1 MGLVTYANE
10 CAFSPMDFR
19 PVEIECGAM
28 LLRTSSKPT
37 PRQSATAQAVTAKK
51 SALANKV
58 ALSQKALLGQKT
70 APSARSVVK
79 KPTPRFAALISLGC
93 SKNLAD
99 SEDLVTALRS
109 VDFGL
114 TKDLAEADLV
124 LINTCGFIESAK
136 QESIEHILAAA
147 DGRKEGAKLFVA
159 GCLTE
164 RYLSELQNDIPEVDQ
179 WVTFKDYDRFPAVV
193 RAHFPDVSDHRLR
206 HDQRSQLTPPHF
218 SYLKIAEGCDNTCNF
233 CAIPL
238 FRGKHKSRPQADL
251 VAQAATLGK
260 RGVKEINLIS
270 QHLDYYGQDLYGERR
285 LPQLIR
291 EIATAAPKSWVRLH
305 YCYPNDFTEELIA
318 AMAETTNIVKYVDMP
333 IQHGSDRTLAQ
344 MGRRTTRGQITDRL
358 ERIRAAM
365 PDVVLRTTF
374 IVGFPGE
381 RDEDFAELMDFA
393 KEQRF
398 DSVGCFPYSDED
410 GTTAAKMPNK
420 VPADVIAERHHAFMS
435 QQKKL
440 HKAKL
445 KRWIGS
451 EQRVLVDSQLDFG
464 VYRCRHFGQAHE
476 VDSATILASEKATVG
491 DWVTVRITG
500 AKGYDLVAVEA

>member
-1 MGLVTYANE
+1 MPQKRP
-10 CAFSPMDFR
+10 SPPPARR
-19 PVEIECGAM
+19 PA
-28 LLRTSSKPT
+28 SKAPAKGT
-37 PRQSATAQAVTAKK
+37 AHAVVRASAKATAQPVATRAGKVSAK
-51 SALANKV
+51 LE
-58 ALSQKALLGQKT
+58 
-70 APSARSVVK
+70 
-79 KPTPRFAALISLGC
+79 PRKAALISLGC

-136 QESIEHILAAA
+136 QESIEHIFAAA
-147 DGRKEGAKLFVA
+147 EGRKEGAKLFVA

-179 WVTFKDYDRFPAVV
+179 WVTFKDYDRFPAVI
-193 RAHFPDVSDHRLR
+193 RAHFPDAPSHRLR

-238 FRGKHKSRPQADL
+238 FRGKHQSREQPALVQQAKDL
-251 VAQAATLGK
+251 SK
-260 RGVKEINLIS
+260 RGVKEINMIS

-285 LPQLIR
+285 LPQLVR
-291 EIATAAPKSWVRLH
+291 QVAAAAPDTWVRLH

-318 AMAETTNIVKYVDMP
+318 AMAETPNVVKYVDMP

-344 MGRRTTRGQITDRL
+344 MGRRTTRKQITDRL
-358 ERIRAAM
+358 DRIRAAM

-393 KEQRF
+393 KEQKF

-420 VPADVIAERHHAFMS
+420 VSAEVIAERHHAFMT
-435 QQKKL
+435 QQQKL

-451 EQRVLVDSQLDFG
+451 EQRVLIDAQADFG
-464 VYRCRHFGQAHE
+464 VFRCRHFGQAHE
-476 VDSATILASEKATVG
+476 VDAATLLASETAAVG
-491 DWVTVRITG
+491 EWATVRITG
-500 AKGYDLVAVEA
+500 AKGYDLVAVEV

>member
-1 MGLVTYANE
+1 MTQRSA
-10 CAFSPMDFR
+10 SP
-19 PVEIECGAM
+19 
-28 LLRTSSKPT
+28 
-37 PRQSATAQAVTAKK
+37 AK
-51 SALANKV
+51 
-58 ALSQKALLGQKT
+58 T
-70 APSARSVVK
+70 RAPSAKTVSAKTGSAKSASAKAAQPATRPRA
-79 KPTPRFAALISLGC
+79 KPVAAPRPTRTAALISLGC

-136 QESIEHILAAA
+136 QESIAHIFEAAE
-147 DGRKEGAKLFVA
+147 GRKDGAKLFVA

-164 RYLSELQNDIPEVDQ
+164 RYLSELQNDIPEVDH
-179 WVTFKDYDRFPAVV
+179 WVVFKDYDRFPAVV
-193 RAHFPDVSDHRLR
+193 RAHFPDAPDHRLR

-238 FRGKHKSRPQADL
+238 FRGKHRSRPQDEL
-251 VAQAATLGK
+251 VAQAKVLGK

-270 QHLDYYGQDLYGERR
+270 QHLDYYGQDLYGQRR
-285 LPQLIR
+285 LPTLIR
-291 EIATAAPKSWVRLH
+291 EIAAAAPDSWIRLH
-305 YCYPNDFTEELIA
+305 YCYPNDFTDELIA
-318 AMAETTNIVKYVDMP
+318 AMAETTNVVKYVDMP

-344 MGRRTTRGQITDRL
+344 MGRRTTRAQITDRL
-358 ERIRAAM
+358 NRIRAAM

-381 RDEDFAELMDFA
+381 RAEDFAELMDFA
-393 KEQRF
+393 KEQKF

-420 VPADVIAERHHAFMS
+420 VDPEIITERHHAFMT

-445 KRWIGS
+445 KRWVGS
-451 EQRVLVDSQLDFG
+451 QQRVLVDAQADFG
-464 VYRCRHFGQAHE
+464 VFRCRHFGQAHE
-476 VDSATILASEKATVG
+476 VDAVTILASETAVVG
-491 DWVTVRITG
+491 EWAEVRITG
-500 AKGYDLVAVEA
+500 TKDYDLIATEV